1 MTKMK
6 PGIDPAETD
15 IQEYPNDTPSM
26 KASINDGMSHAV
38 MMGCGETYFNVFSIF
53 LKASTLQVG
62 LISTLPQFLGA
73 VMQWVGAINL
83 DRIKSRRRVVITGAL
98 IQALI
103 FLPIAF
109 LPFLSVNG
117 NRSVLLLLLF
127 VIIYHGANGAGV
139 PAWNSLIGDLIHP
152 SVRGR
157 FFGRRN
163 TLTGLNT
170 FIALTLSGL
179 ILHVFEKQG
188 HSETGYLIIFMCAC
202 AARLYSVRW
211 LSVYDDP
218 PLSITSD
225 QVFTFRQFLKRSP
238 HSNFAKFV
246 FFVAVINLGVSFSG
260 PYFSLYMLRD
270 LKYDYMSFTIVI
282 AASNITQFI
291 MFRNWGGI
299 SDRFGNK
306 KILNLCG
313 WGMAIVP
320 VLWLGSANIYYLILI
335 QIYGGIIWSGFN
347 LAIANFLFD
356 AVTPPKRARCVAYQG
371 LMNGIAVLTGSILG
385 GVTAGHLPDSISIGS
400 LVWRPVSMLLMVFL
414 ISGIIRFIAAYI
426 FLRKFREVRDVEP
439 IGHGELIF
447 RISHI
452 KPIAGATFSLTTGLF
467 GQQKKK
473 DKGNQ

>member
-1 MTKMK
+1 MK
-6 PGIDPAETD
+6 PITDSEKADAKETAG
-15 IQEYPNDTPSM
+15 NTPSM
-26 KASINDGMSHAV
+26 RASINDGMSHAV

-53 LKASTLQVG
+53 LKATTLQVG

-83 DRIKSRRRVVITGAL
+83 DRIRSRRRVVITGAL
-98 IQALI
+98 IQALT
-103 FLPIAF
+103 FLPIAV
-109 LPFLSVNG
+109 LPFLSD
-117 NRSVLLLLLF
+117 NRYQSVILLLLF
-127 VIIYHGANGAGV
+127 VIVYHGANGAGV
-139 PAWNSLIGDLIHP
+139 PAWNSLIGDLIHQNE
-152 SVRGR
+152 RGR
-157 FFGRRN
+157 FFGQRN
-163 TLTGLNT
+163 TLTGLGS

-179 ILHVFEKQG
+179 VLHAFEKQG
-188 HSETGYLIIFMCAC
+188 NLETGYLIIFMIAC

-211 LSVYDDP
+211 LSGYDDP
-218 PLSITSD
+218 PLDVTSD
-225 QVFTFRQFLKRSP
+225 QVFTFRQFIKRSP

-246 FFVAVINLGVSFSG
+246 FFVAMINLGVSFSG

-282 AASNITQFI
+282 ATSNITQFL
-291 MFRNWGGI
+291 MFRYWGGI
-299 SDRFGNK
+299 SDLFGNK

-335 QIYGGIIWSGFN
+335 QVYGGIIWSGFN

-371 LMNGIAVLTGSILG
+371 LMNGIAVLTGSLLG
-385 GVTAGHLPDSISIGS
+385 GVTALHLPDSISIGPV
-400 LVWRPVSMLLMVFL
+400 VWRPVSMLLMVFL
-414 ISGIIRFIAAYI
+414 ISGIIRLIAAYI

-467 GQQKKK
+467 RKQKK
-473 DKGNQ
+473 DRRDR